1 MRSPRTTAF
10 NIHEWIYAQLR
21 LQEDDIRVIQID
33 GPRKRVYIKFVSAE
47 RMQSKLQNIQGQQ
60 EYKYDNG
67 EISIVK
73 VELAGMG
80 VRRVR
85 LAGLPP
91 EVKEE
96 PVLRDAM
103 SKYGDV
109 KDIQEEQWP
118 NQYRYKVSNGVKIVE
133 LNLKYTCLLMC
144 L

>member
-91 EVKEE
+91 EVKE